1 LLKIKNTSSIK
12 NIEEKMKALIVN
24 QKYLDINQKVY
35 NDIKSFLNDKEVH
48 INARVNIHLF
58 S

>member
-1 LLKIKNTSSIK
+1 
-12 NIEEKMKALIVN
+12 MKALLMN

-48 INARVNIHLF
+48 INARVFIHL
-58 S
+58 SR

>member
-1 LLKIKNTSSIK
+1 
-12 NIEEKMKALIVN
+12 MN

-48 INARVNIHLF
+48 INSRVFMHLF
-58 S
+58 R